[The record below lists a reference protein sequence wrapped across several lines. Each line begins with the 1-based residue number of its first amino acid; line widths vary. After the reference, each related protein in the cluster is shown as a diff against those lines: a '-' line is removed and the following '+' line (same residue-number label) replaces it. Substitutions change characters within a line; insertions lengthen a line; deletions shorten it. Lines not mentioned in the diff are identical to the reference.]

1 MKFSICLLAT
11 VLTATSLANAQNRGQ
26 AAPPQVKTTSLAGN
40 VYGIDGPGGRMAAL
54 LGPEGILLVDA
65 QSPAV
70 TDRIVASLKEIS
82 PAPIRFLVNTHVHAD
97 HTGGNENFGKLGVTI
112 LGRPNLLEQLVH
124 PVPATNGQIPPP
136 SPASALPII
145 LFDNPVTINLDG
157 ECPDSMEGQIDLVA
171 TRDGAIDGVGGWF
184 ECELVPGV
192 SMSNSP
198 LDPDRIRREQ
208 AFFPFDRGL
217 DAMTGDRICT
227 TMNVRHD
234 PGIIGWRSENVRT
247 GEIRNQST
255 WRSQILSEADFIPA
269 SVRVPKL
276 SRAGIAA
283 QVVAGFID
291 GKRTAREIE
300 DAVALEY
307 PSLLLSEAEVRSF
320 VRSELA
326 RVAG

>member
-11 VLTATSLANAQNRGQ
+11 VLTVTSLANAQNRGQ

-82 PAPIRFLVNTHVHAD
+82 PAPLRFLVNTHVHAD

-157 ECPDSMEGQIDLVA
+157 ETVQLI
-171 TRDGAIDGVGGWF
+171 
-184 ECELVPGV
+184 
-192 SMSNSP
+192 P
-198 LDPDRIRREQ
+198 LPPSHTNGDT
-208 AFFPFDRGL
+208 AVKFVKANVL
-217 DAMTGDRICT
+217 MTGD
-227 TMNVRHD
+227 VF
-234 PGIIGWRSENVRT
+234 RSEGFPTPAEVNGGTIMGLLQSIEKFLEITDANTKVVPGHGPVADRAALVFHREVIVTVRDRVRQA
-247 GEIRNQST
+247 IREGKTLDQVHEAKLT
-255 WRSQILSEADFIPA
+255 ADF
-269 SVRVPKL
+269 
-276 SRAGIAA
+276 
-283 QVVAGFID
+283 
-291 GKRTAREIE
+291 E
-300 DAVALEY
+300 
-307 PSLLLSEAEVRSF
+307 
-320 VRSELA
+320 A
-326 RVAG
+326 RVGGLPAFINVFVDALYKELKAEAR

>member
-11 VLTATSLANAQNRGQ
+11 VLTVTSLANAQNRGQ

-157 ECPDSMEGQIDLVA
+157 ETVQLI
-171 TRDGAIDGVGGWF
+171 
-184 ECELVPGV
+184 
-192 SMSNSP
+192 P
-198 LDPDRIRREQ
+198 LPPSHTNGDT
-208 AFFPFDRGL
+208 AVKFVKANVL
-217 DAMTGDRICT
+217 MTGD
-227 TMNVRHD
+227 VF
-234 PGIIGWRSENVRT
+234 RSE
-247 GEIRNQST
+247 
-255 WRSQILSEADFIPA
+255 
-269 SVRVPKL
+269 
-276 SRAGIAA
+276 
-283 QVVAGFID
+283 GFP
-291 GKRTAREIE
+291 T
-300 DAVALEY
+300 
-307 PSLLLSEAEVRSF
+307 PAEVNGGTIMGLLQSIEKFLEITDANTKVVPGHGPVADRAALVF
-320 VRSELA
+320 HREVIVTVRDRVRQAIREGKTLDQVHDAKLTTDFEA
-326 RVAG
+326 RVGGLPAFINVFVDALYKELKAEAR

>member
-26 AAPPQVKTTSLAGN
+26 AAPPQVKTTLLAGN
-40 VYGIDGPGGRMAAL
+40 VYGIDGQGGRMAAL
-54 LGPEGILLVDA
+54 VGSEGILLVDA

-157 ECPDSMEGQIDLVA
+157 ETVQLI
-171 TRDGAIDGVGGWF
+171 
-184 ECELVPGV
+184 
-192 SMSNSP
+192 P
-198 LDPDRIRREQ
+198 LPPSHTNGDT
-208 AFFPFDRGL
+208 AVKFVKANVL
-217 DAMTGDRICT
+217 MTGD
-227 TMNVRHD
+227 VF
-234 PGIIGWRSENVRT
+234 RSE
-247 GEIRNQST
+247 
-255 WRSQILSEADFIPA
+255 
-269 SVRVPKL
+269 
-276 SRAGIAA
+276 
-283 QVVAGFID
+283 GFP
-291 GKRTAREIE
+291 T
-300 DAVALEY
+300 
-307 PSLLLSEAEVRSF
+307 PAEVNGGTIMGLLQSIEKFLEITDANTKVVPGHGPVADRAALVF
-320 VRSELA
+320 HREVIVTVRDRVRQAIREGKTLDQVHDAKLTTDFEA
-326 RVAG
+326 RVGGLPAFINVFVDALYKELKAEAR